1 MKKRFL
7 AILLTVVMVLAL
19 AVPASAAVT
28 AKETKLDQVWHYNT
42 YEANNGTIAAPT
54 AIASK
59 LVKTQHG
66 NLYGYVNYQDQ
77 IIVQE
82 KYTKLNDFSEGL
94 ALAEKDGSVVYVD
107 MTGKEVIT
115 VGNCKEAHDFKQ
127 GLARIVSPT
136 GITYFIDKT
145 GKSVFT
151 CGNNTA
157 EDFQSVGL
165 ARVTT
170 PAGKI
175 GLVNTKGQEVT
186 HFWFDEIR
194 PYSENLAYAR
204 IGSRE
209 AGNLRQFFL
218 NVYGYTAFEVSNT
231 LKVGADVTV
240 GGSHSDFSNGM
251 VIVDNANTFKPNQ
264 ESEARI
270 GYLDTT
276 GYQAVHCQFEQG
288 DDFAGNVARIKRDG
302 KWGYVGKNNLYTVQ
316 PIYDALDRG
325 TGIVRAMQNK
335 RDTITNGPTIGL
347 EGNHVVVTNGTTV
360 TAPYEHWGFVNVQ
373 NGTVVVPLIY
383 TNARAFTA
391 DNLAYVEQDYA
402 YSHTVNKDV
411 AVRSDSAN
419 VNKGFVNTTGT
430 LVVNAGTYYDQIGN
444 SYEGKAWVAK
454 NGKWGYIGTT
464 TGGNLVIPMVY
475 DVDGVK
481 GYPALT
487 GYANFKN
494 GVAVACWGNVHAST
508 DKGDDVGRYG
518 VINANGTWLTTNGYT
533 WIDYM
538 VYADR
543 VALARFGGT
552 EEKIRFVFY

>member
-204 IGSRE
+204 IGTK
-209 AGNLRQFFL
+209 QYFL
-218 NVYGYTAFEVSNT
+218 NVYGYSAFEVASY
-231 LKVGADVTV
+231 LKVGADVDRNADGTAT
-240 GGSHSDFSNGM
+240 HKDFSNGM
-251 VIVDNANTFKPNQ
+251 VIVENTNAPF
-264 ESEARI
+264 ESRI

-276 GYQAVHCQFEQG
+276 GYQAVHSQFEQG

-302 KWGYVGKNNLYTVQ
+302 KYGYIGKDNKYTVQ
-316 PIYDALDRG
+316 PIYDALDKG
-325 TGIVRAMQNK
+325 TSIVRAMQNK
-335 RDTITNGPTIGL
+335 RDTITGGPTIGL
-347 EGNHVVVTNGTTV
+347 EGNHVVVTNGSTV

-373 NGTVVVPLIY
+373 NGSVVVPLVY
-383 TNARAFTA
+383 TNARAFSA

-402 YSHTVNKDV
+402 YSHTTDKAV
-411 AVRSDSAN
+411 AVRSDAAY

-444 SYEGKAWVAK
+444 SSEGKAWVVK
-454 NGKWGYIGTT
+454 NGKWGYIATT
-464 TGGNLVIPMVY
+464 SGGNLVIPMVY
-475 DVDGVK
+475 DVDGIK

-494 GVAVACWGNVHAST
+494 GVAVACMGNVHAST
-508 DKGDDVGRYG
+508 DKGNDVGRYG

-543 VALARFGGT
+543 VAMARVAGDA
-552 EEKIRFVFY
+552 KIRFVFY